1 MVLFTYLLIYVCI
14 RDKASAATSN
24 TDPTNSKIRLYII
37 FYTNISGK
45 QLEVGNGEI
54 KRKSASKKV
63 DEARL
68 GKIGVCKRQLHLIM
82 KHTGTTDNFVTFGV
96 LIHGNVKL
104 KYRAWGEFASADDS
118 FKSGKNFPAITSAQ
132 EVNGATWLVY
142 WIQVNFFQQLP
153 TS

>member
-104 KYRAWGEFASADDS
+104 KVCEAIYKNIITFELWLRYEFFVVSCL
-118 FKSGKNFPAITSAQ
+118 G
-132 EVNGATWLVY
+132 
-142 WIQVNFFQQLP
+142 
-153 TS
+153 